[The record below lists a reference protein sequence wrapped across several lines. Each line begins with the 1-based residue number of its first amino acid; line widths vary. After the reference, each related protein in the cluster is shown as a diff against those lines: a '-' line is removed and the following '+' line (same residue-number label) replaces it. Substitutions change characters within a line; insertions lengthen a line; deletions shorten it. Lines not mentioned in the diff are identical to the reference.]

1 MRLGKRFFLGHAEDT
16 ASWHCELYLDG
27 REDTLGELQMQRQI
41 LQGNF
46 PH

>member
-1 MRLGKRFFLGHAEDT
+1 MRLGKPVFLGQAEDT
-16 ASWHCELYLDG
+16 GSTHCELYLDC

>member
-1 MRLGKRFFLGHAEDT
+1 MRLGKAVFLGHAEDT
-16 ASWHCELYLDG
+16 AYWHFELYLDC
-27 REDTLGELQMQRQI
+27 REDTLGELQMPRQI